1 MIEAVVF
8 DIGETLIDE
17 TRIWT
22 RWADRLGVTPLVMMG
37 LVGATAAQNLNH
49 REALKLVVP
58 DFDLEAESA
67 RWARE
72 EPDSLRSSF
81 DGDDLYDDVV
91 PTLEALAALGI
102 PTWLAGNQ
110 PAEARAALMSMNLAV
125 RAILNSSDLGVEKPD
140 RSFFTALATAIGHEP
155 ARILYVGDRLDN
167 DIVPAKEA
175 GLRTVLMKRGPWGY
189 LHSARPDAV
198 AADAICTSLL
208 EIPAVVR
215 SL

>member
-17 TRIWT
+17 TRIWA
-22 RWADRLGVTPLVMMG
+22 RWADRVGVTPLVMMG
-37 LVGATAAQNLNH
+37 LVGATAAQNLDH

-58 DFDLEAESA
+58 DFDLKTESA
-67 RWARE
+67 RWAE
-72 EPDSLRSSF
+72 DEPDSLRSGF
-81 DGDDLYDDVV
+81 DSDDLYEDVI
-91 PTLEALAALGI
+91 PALEALAALGI

-110 PAEARAALMSMNLAV
+110 PAEARSALMAMNLSV

-140 RSFFTALATAIGHEP
+140 RSFFTALASAIGRDP
-155 ARILYVGDRLDN
+155 TRILYVGDRLDN
-167 DIVPAKEA
+167 DILPAKEA

-189 LHSARPDAV
+189 LHAVRPEAA

-208 EIPAVVR
+208 EIPALVR